1 MSQGP
6 AINPLTTMVIAVSSD
21 ALNEANKVM
30 LNARLASNRLQVQQ
44 FVTQSMMAGAFI
56 PMEVPSFLGG

>member
-6 AINPLTTMVIAVSSD
+6 AINPLTTTVIAVNSD
-21 ALNEANKVM
+21 ALNEQNKVL

-44 FVTQSMMAGAFI
+44 FVTQSMMSGAFI
-56 PMEVPSFLGG
+56 PMEVPSIGG